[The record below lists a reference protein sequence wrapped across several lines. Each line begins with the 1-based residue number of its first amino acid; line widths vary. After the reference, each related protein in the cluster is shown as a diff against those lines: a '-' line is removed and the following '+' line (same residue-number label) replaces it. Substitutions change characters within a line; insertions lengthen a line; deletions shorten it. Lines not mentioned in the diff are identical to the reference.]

1 MKKLK
6 FGFTVVE
13 MITAMA
19 IVGVTAAFVVPMTI
33 KSFNKHQYG
42 IILGKAVQQ
51 IITGNQNMIQLANMN
66 NTDGQFTNELTN
78 ITEQD
83 LYPDPDPGAD
93 ALIYDN
99 LSNYVAPFWDAL
111 NEEGLPVAINI
122 RPFTVDNENQNQGND
137 DFISTINNVNS
148 RNQIFKFNQGPA
160 SAVIVSPQNNQ
171 YNIYIDVTGLKNPP
185 NTYGKDIFAFELLDD
200 GTLRAFDNDDRGNG
214 LRFTQQVVRDNF
226 RITYY

>member
-19 IVGVTAAFVVPMTI
+19 IVGVTAAFVIPMTV

-78 ITEQD
+78 ITEHD
-83 LYPDPDPGAD
+83 LYPEEGINVP
-93 ALIYDN
+93 IYDN
-99 LSNYVAPFWDAL
+99 LSDYVAPFWDAL
-111 NEEGLPVAINI
+111 NEEGLPEAINI
-122 RPFTVDNENQNQGND
+122 RPFTVDNENQNQGID
-137 DFISTINNVNS
+137 DFVTTINDVNS

-160 SAVIVSPQNNQ
+160 SAVIVLSQNNQ
-171 YNIYIDVTGLKNPP
+171 YHIYIDVTGLKNPP

>member
-19 IVGVTAAFVVPMTI
+19 IVGVTAAFVVPMTV

-66 NTDGQFTNELTN
+66 IDNGQFTNELTN
-78 ITEQD
+78 ITEQN
-83 LYPDPDPGAD
+83 LYPGATTN
-93 ALIYDN
+93 APIYDN

-111 NEEGLPVAINI
+111 NEEGLPEAIYI
-122 RPFTVDNENQNQGND
+122 RPFAVDNENQNQNND
-137 DFISTINNVNS
+137 DFVSTINNVNS

-160 SAVIVSPQNNQ
+160 SAVIVSPPNNQ

-200 GTLRAFDNDDRGNG
+200 GTLRAFNDDNRGNG